1 MTILLTGASGF
12 LGRNLVQHFAA
23 SHPDA
28 AVVGVDLEE
37 LDIRDRAGCFEL
49 LLRVQPTHLVHAA
62 AVTSGDN
69 VRAVNFD
76 GAVNVWD
83 AALAAGT
90 LQRAVFVSSSAVYG
104 APDELPCDE
113 DHALN
118 AVGEYACAKRDAE
131 MLPMVVARVGPV
143 YGPFECASK
152 SRPRT
157 SLIHQLVTALQ
168 ENRTVSVGGTDMRR
182 DWTHAAD
189 IAAALDGLL
198 FVPKLNHRIYNVSAG
213 ESISAR
219 QMIALLVERGLKVYC
234 HADSDIVLHEGDSR
248 GPLVIERLRQDIG
261 FQPRFDIRS
270 GIASLL

>member
-1 MTILLTGASGF
+1 MTILVTGASGF
-12 LGRNLVQHFAA
+12 LGRNFVQHSAA

-28 AVVGVDLEE
+28 AVAGVDLEE
-37 LDIRDRAGCFEL
+37 LDIRDRAACFEL
-49 LLRVQPTHLVHAA
+49 LQRVQPTHLIHAA

-83 AALAAGT
+83 AALATGA

-118 AVGEYACAKRDAE
+118 PVGEYACAKRDSE

-143 YGPFECASK
+143 YGPFERASV

-157 SLIHQLVTALQ
+157 SLIHQLVGALR
-168 ENRTVSVGGTDMRR
+168 ENRTVSVGGTDMHR

-189 IAAALDGLL
+189 VAAALDGLL
-198 FVPKLNHRIYNVSAG
+198 FAPTLNHRIYNVSAG
-213 ESISAR
+213 ESVSAR
-219 QMIALLVERGLKVYC
+219 EIIALLVERGLKVCC

-248 GPLVIERLRQDIG
+248 GPLVIERLRRDTG
-261 FQPRFDIRS
+261 FRPRFDVRS